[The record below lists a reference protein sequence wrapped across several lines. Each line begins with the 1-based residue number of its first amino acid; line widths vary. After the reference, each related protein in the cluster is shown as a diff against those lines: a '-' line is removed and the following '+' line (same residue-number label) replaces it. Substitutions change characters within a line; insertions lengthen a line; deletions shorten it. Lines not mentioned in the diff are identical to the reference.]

1 MNNKS
6 SVREC
11 RWMVSRESEQR
22 ATFNQH
28 RLSMRRIL
36 APTDLTSA
44 ESGVIDYA
52 VAFSRRFGAE
62 LIMLHVHEAKGSG
75 DYSLNVID
83 DTIVDERRER
93 AEDALME
100 LCAEVNETYPHCD
113 VCFRAGT
120 PSEEIVLAAR
130 DLDADL
136 IIVSTHLHHWF
147 TPLIGKSD
155 AEKILRRT
163 PCPVLVVQQDQSQL
177 GKGRC

>member
-11 RWMVSRESEQR
+11 RWIDSRQSEQR
-22 ATFNQH
+22 TAFNQH
-28 RLSMRRIL
+28 RLSIRRIL

-44 ESGVIDYA
+44 ASEVIDYA
-52 VAFSRRFGAE
+52 VAFARRFGAE
-62 LIMLHVHEAKGSG
+62 LILLHVHEAKGSA

-93 AEDALME
+93 AEDALRE

-113 VCFRAGT
+113 MCFRAGR
-120 PSEEIVLAAR
+120 PGEEIVLAAR
-130 DLDADL
+130 DLEADL
-136 IIVSTHLHHWF
+136 IVVSTHHYHWF

-163 PCPVLVVQQDQSQL
+163 PCPVLIVQRDESQHQIP
-177 GKGRC
+177 

>member
-22 ATFNQH
+22 AAFNQN
-28 RLSMRRIL
+28 RFSIRRIL

-83 DTIVDERRER
+83 DTIVDE
-93 AEDALME
+93 
-100 LCAEVNETYPHCD
+100 
-113 VCFRAGT
+113 
-120 PSEEIVLAAR
+120 S
-130 DLDADL
+130 
-136 IIVSTHLHHWF
+136 
-147 TPLIGKSD
+147 
-155 AEKILRRT
+155 RT
-163 PCPVLVVQQDQSQL
+163 
-177 GKGRC
+177 R

>member
-11 RWMVSRESEQR
+11 RWIDLRQSEQR
-22 ATFNQH
+22 AAFNQR
-28 RLSMRRIL
+28 RLSIRRIL

-44 ESGVIDYA
+44 GSEVIDYA
-52 VAFSRRFGAE
+52 VAFAHRFGAE
-62 LIMLHVHEAKGSG
+62 LILLHVHEAKGSA
-75 DYSLNVID
+75 DYSLNVLD

-93 AEDALME
+93 AEDALRE

-113 VCFRAGT
+113 ICFRAGT

-130 DLDADL
+130 DLDANL
-136 IIVSTHLHHWF
+136 IIVSTHHHHWF

-163 PCPVLVVQQDQSQL
+163 PCPVLVVQQDES
-177 GKGRC
+177 